1 MGVGPPG
8 AWGLLCEADRWRRVV
23 RLAWGTCS
31 SVKAREAVAVPAL
44 PAGVQATPQET
55 LFWGE
60 ARMLSAGLPRGEA
73 QIGEETFS
81 LPPRM
86 PGGAGFEPRP
96 LGLQASPAPHSP
108 TKGNGSVGGGPPQ
121 GRKTRRAE
129 PRGEGRSKVVSSVPQ
144 CCNSTW
150 PRSPASVRMGPGGLP
165 AGPRAALC
173 SPWDS
178 SLPSPSR
185 RSGASSPPPSPA
197 STC

>member
-1 MGVGPPG
+1 MGPPG
-8 AWGLLCEADRWRRVV
+8 AWGLLCEADRWRRAV
-23 RLAWGTCS
+23 RLAWGTWS
-31 SVKAREAVAVPAL
+31 SVKAREAVAVSAL

-60 ARMLSAGLPRGEA
+60 ARMLSAGLPQGEA

-81 LPPRM
+81 PPPCV

-96 LGLQASPAPHSP
+96 LGLQGQPCAPL

-129 PRGEGRSKVVSSVPQ
+129 PRGELRSKVAASVPQ

-150 PRSPASVRMGPGGLP
+150 PRSPASVRMGPGDLP
-165 AGPRAALC
+165 AGPRAAPC

-197 STC
+197 SAC